1 MNLIDTHCHL
11 YLEEFADDI
20 DAIIQRATNEG
31 VEKFY
36 LPAIDSNTLPALLN
50 LEKQFPGKCIA
61 MTGLHPCS
69 VKGNHMEELKIVE
82 DSLSK
87 RDFAAIGEIGLDFYW
102 DRSFEKEQYSVFH
115 QQIEWALHYD
125 IPIVLHSRESM
136 KETIQVVKGRQHGK
150 LKGIFHCFTGDY
162 ASAQEIIELGFFLGV
177 GGVITYKNAGLAAV
191 LKNID
196 LQYMV
201 LETDAPYLTPVPFRG
216 KRNESAY
223 LKYIAGKLAAIKEMD
238 TEELAKTTTENAIK
252 IFGR

>member
-11 YLEEFADDI
+11 YLEEFAGDI

-87 RDFAAIGEIGLDFYW
+87 RDFAAIGEIGIDFYW
-102 DRSFEKEQYSVFH
+102 DRSFEKEQYSAFH
-115 QQIEWALHYD
+115 QQIEWAMHYD
-125 IPIVLHSRESM
+125 LPIVIHSRDSM
-136 KETIQVVKGRQHGK
+136 KETIQVVRGHQRGK
-150 LKGIFHCFTGDY
+150 LKGIFHCFTGGY
-162 ASAQEIIELGFFLGV
+162 ESAKEIIELGFFLGV
-177 GGVITYKNAGLAAV
+177 GGVITYKNAGLAEV

-196 LQYMV
+196 LRHIV

-223 LKYIAGKLAAIKEMD
+223 LKYIAAKLAAIKEVSGD
-238 TEELAKTTTENAIK
+238 ELARVTTGNAAK